1 MEQKELKIELSPE
14 VAPGKYCNLAVKI
27 GRAHV

>member
-1 MEQKELKIELSPE
+1 MESNIEIKATPVMDIEQRYQKEL
-14 VAPGKYCNLAVKI
+14 KI